1 MISNNVT
8 TVSFGPM
15 RKVIAHPLWQYDYGQ
30 ILKIEGL
37 ALPQAYEVHFSL
49 TETGGTSVEQIGN
62 ADGVIIPDALLLAG
76 TPIYAFIFLHTGT
89 DDGET
94 EYKIT
99 IPVKARPKPSEEKPT
114 PVQQDV
120 ITQTIAALNT
130 AVEQTGEDAESA
142 GHSAVLAQSYTVG
155 GTGTREGE
163 DTDNARHYS
172 QLAAQSAEAAGYAFF
187 EIDDEDG
194 EMYVTVAN
202 NLDSDLT
209 FEINENTGNL
219 EVVVK

>member
-37 ALPQAYEVHFSL
+37 ALPETYEVHFSL
-49 TETGGTSVEQIGN
+49 TETGGTSVEQIGD

-76 TPIYAFIFLHTGT
+76 TPIYAFIFLHTGA

-99 IPVKARPKPSEEKPT
+99 IPVKARPKLSEEKPT

-120 ITQTIAALNT
+120 ITQAIATLNK
-130 AVEQTGEDAESA
+130 AVEDTAEDAASAQESAESA
-142 GHSAVLAQSYTVG
+142 ALS
-155 GTGTREGE
+155 EG
-163 DTDNARHYS
+163 N
-172 QLAAQSAEAAGYAFF
+172 AAQSAEDAEGSARSAAAL
-187 EIDDEDG
+187 
-194 EMYVTVAN
+194 A
-202 NLDSDLT
+202 
-209 FEINENTGNL
+209 
-219 EVVVK
+219 